1 MSLEQKVEELTQAIK
16 SLPAE
21 LAGIL
26 NSGTATS
33 TRPEQQPE
41 VEQATQQHGSE
52 QSDKEEGGDA
62 EKTIAGRKT
71 YVWDKKAKQG
81 QIIEKGEEVPTGDNL
96 QTVGKTN
103 WEKLCAK
110 YELDPT
116 TGQAAEKPEQEDDD
130 LGDLDDPAEE
140 TTESGDE
147 AEDTNGGE
155 AEDTNGGDD
164 LDDDLGLDEDDDAE
178 EGGASKEDVKQ
189 QMVKV
194 MKTCGREVA
203 LKVFKK
209 FGGRNL
215 EEMKPEDYQA
225 IYDLAGKQLDKAGA

>member
-26 NSGTATS
+26 NSGVAAS
-33 TRPEQQPE
+33 ARPEEQPK
-41 VEQATQQHGSE
+41 VEQATQQHGSD
-52 QSDKEEGGDA
+52 QSVKEEGGEA

-81 QIIEKGEEVPTGDNL
+81 QIIEKGEEVPTGDDL

-110 YELDPT
+110 YELDPA
-116 TGQAAEKPEQEDDD
+116 TGQAAEKPEQEEDDD
-130 LGDLDDPAEE
+130 LGDLDDAAEE
-140 TTESGDE
+140 TSNAVEED
-147 AEDTNGGE
+147 EDT
-155 AEDTNGGDD
+155 DGGDD
-164 LDDDLGLDEDDDAE
+164 LDDDLGLDDDDDAE
-178 EGGASKEDVKQ
+178 AGGVSKDDVKQ
-189 QMVKV
+189 QMVNV
-194 MKTCGREVA
+194 MKTCGREIA

-209 FGGRNL
+209 FGARNL
-215 EEMKPEDYQA
+215 EEVKPEDYQA
-225 IYDLAGKQLDKAGA
+225 IYDLAGKQLDKAGK